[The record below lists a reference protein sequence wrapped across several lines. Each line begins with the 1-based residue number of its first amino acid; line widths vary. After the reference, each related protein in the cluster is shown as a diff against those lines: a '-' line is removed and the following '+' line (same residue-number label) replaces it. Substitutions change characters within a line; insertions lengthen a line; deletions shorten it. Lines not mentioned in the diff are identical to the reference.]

1 MGNFR
6 LETMERLQG
15 RVSMNVDTKA
25 RLKWS
30 RDILLTAREKLV
42 LEKNRADRGRSVD
55 IIQIITMVDAAALIA
70 KEILEE
76 IK

>member
-1 MGNFR
+1 
-6 LETMERLQG
+6 
-15 RVSMNVDTKA
+15 MNVDTKA

-70 KEILEE
+70 KEILEDN
-76 IK
+76 K

>member
-1 MGNFR
+1 M
-6 LETMERLQG
+6 T
-15 RVSMNVDTKA
+15 VDTKT

-55 IIQIITMVDAAALIA
+55 IIQIITMVDAATLIA
-70 KEILEE
+70 KEILESE
-76 IK
+76 

>member
-1 MGNFR
+1 V
-6 LETMERLQG
+6 T
-15 RVSMNVDTKA
+15 VDTKS
-25 RLKWS
+25 RLRWS

>member
-1 MGNFR
+1 M
-6 LETMERLQG
+6 LVE
-15 RVSMNVDTKA
+15 TKA

-42 LEKNRADRGRSVD
+42 VEKNRADLGRSVD

-70 KEILEE
+70 KEILESE
-76 IK
+76 